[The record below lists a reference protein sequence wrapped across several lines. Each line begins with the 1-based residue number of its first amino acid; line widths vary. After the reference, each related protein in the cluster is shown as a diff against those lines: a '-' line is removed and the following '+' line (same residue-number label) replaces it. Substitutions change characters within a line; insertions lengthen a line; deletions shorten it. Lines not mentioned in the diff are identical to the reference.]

1 MVVGYCQPVGGV
13 ISWSSGILCLSIYI
27 FEVKLILDLN
37 LMLGPKYAYIYFMG
51 NLQSRIPL
59 KQSNIKYRQ
68 KLRWDIHYSL
78 VME

>member
-37 LMLGPKYAYIYFMG
+37 VMLGPKYAYISWAIFNHGYH
-51 NLQSRIPL
+51 
-59 KQSNIKYRQ
+59 SNKVTSNSDR
-68 KLRWDIHYSL
+68 S
-78 VME
+78 